1 MKGDERWP
9 DGRISVVLWSFAKKL
24 NRCVNSHEKH
34 TRVFIK
40 VFMCWQY
47 HLYTF
52 FSIAAKTQNIP
63 PNRPSVNIGH
73 VQS

>member
-1 MKGDERWP
+1 MVEFQQFSGLLPK
-9 DGRISVVLWSFAKKL
+9 SLTVVLTPIT
-24 NRCVNSHEKH
+24 KH

-63 PNRPSVNIGH
+63 PNSPSVNIGH

>member
-9 DGRISVVLWSFAKKL
+9 LPQADGIKL
-24 NRCVNSHEKH
+24 NLCVNSHEKH

-40 VFMCWQY
+40 VFMCWRY

-63 PNRPSVNIGH
+63 PNSPSVDIGH